1 MTASVEH
8 GWGHKSLVSRIIVAF
23 FVFSLPSAQT
33 VKPST
38 ATEGTRASTTAFQ
51 KYYAKMVESPSHVLE
66 LDDSKFDAMLIK
78 PGQKRSFPVV
88 ILFTAANPKYG
99 CQACHIVG
107 NEFEGMANT
116 YLQRN
121 ARRPSDNQLPPLIF
135 ARADVETA
143 PAVVH
148 EKFQLQ
154 TVPHLFFFPA
164 HQALSL
170 PARNLDEL
178 SVTSGGTAIAE
189 ELEDRIGLT
198 LKRVPNVRATV
209 KGAVLFAVLAA
220 VAAYFLMDQWS
231 WTKTLPFRRPLWL
244 CFSYLVFA
252 IATGGMIYCIIRRPP
267 PFGITQQKVKLIS
280 TRDTSDMFVF
290 EGLLMGFLQLAAGLA
305 FVLTYFF
312 ASRRRQTLLQWIGIN
327 LSLAA
332 ALYFLH
338 QIFGFYSE
346 KARWYRIQHIVD
358 PMMANF
364 LFGNMKKGSGLFR
377 RLVRLTQLWLYEFK
391 DLVSFRRSAM
401 SYLGKYIKR
410 LGK

>member
-1 MTASVEH
+1 
-8 GWGHKSLVSRIIVAF
+8 VS
-23 FVFSLPSAQT
+23 
-33 VKPST
+33 
-38 ATEGTRASTTAFQ
+38 TEGRKDNGESNVAVHSAEGFWSSCTHTTPSSVL
-51 KYYAKMVESPSHVLE
+51 KSSPSPP
-66 LDDSKFDAMLIK
+66 SY
-78 PGQKRSFPVV
+78 S
-88 ILFTAANPKYG
+88 
-99 CQACHIVG
+99 IVG

-164 HQALSL
+164 NQALSL

-198 LKRVPNVRATV
+198 LKRVPDVRATV

-220 VAAYFLMDQWS
+220 VAVYFLMDQWS

-312 ASRRRQTLLQWIGIN
+312 ASRRRQTLLQWIGENCVASFPSRACGLLCLVLI
-327 LSLAA
+327 SPPVPSPSI
-332 ALYFLH
+332 
-338 QIFGFYSE
+338 IF
-346 KARWYRIQHIVD
+346 ARY
-358 PMMANF
+358 
-364 LFGNMKKGSGLFR
+364 
-377 RLVRLTQLWLYEFK
+377 
-391 DLVSFRRSAM
+391 
-401 SYLGKYIKR
+401 
-410 LGK
+410 